1 MPSPQEI
8 AGLIKGVINNHE
20 PLGVCCRGVALD
32 SHDAPVH
39 HTRWP
44 GKGRSLRVGAR
55 HIRAPEV
62 VLGLDLRGQ
71 QLEWEQGGR
80 LYQL

>member
-1 MPSPQEI
+1 MPPPQEI

-20 PLGVCCRGVALD
+20 PL
-32 SHDAPVH
+32 VH

-71 QLEWEQGGR
+71 QLEWEQGGH